1 VLIQRD
7 YSIFHFHH
15 LDYKTGMYWILD
27 NVDNVSGVTKSLEA
41 GVIITWTCAPA
52 LIKVEL
58 MLFYRLQFHQ
68 KFQVEFS
75 YRLKLT

>member
-1 VLIQRD
+1 VIIPFFIFIILI
-7 YSIFHFHH
+7 I
-15 LDYKTGMYWILD
+15 KTGMYWIFD
-27 NVDNVSGVTKSLEA
+27 NVDNGWSNKTLEA

-58 MLFYRLQFHQ
+58 MLLFYRLQFHQ